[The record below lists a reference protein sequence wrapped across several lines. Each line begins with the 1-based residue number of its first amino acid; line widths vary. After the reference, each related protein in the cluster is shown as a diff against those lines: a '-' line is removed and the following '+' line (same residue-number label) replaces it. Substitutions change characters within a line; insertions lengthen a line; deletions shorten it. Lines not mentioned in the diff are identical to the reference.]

1 MEPKPYKKITLQQ
14 ISYFFQC
21 SISGECINSSP
32 AGKRRIA
39 VEKQLS
45 QLNDDNANIFNAE
58 AALMDGS
65 ARHEH
70 DKGIADQIKSF
81 LYFAPIAA
89 VAICSVFVII
99 FIVVVQVRMTDPK
112 KNNFLYLTSLQAFL
126 LFPDVWR

>member
-1 MEPKPYKKITLQQ
+1 L
-14 ISYFFQC
+14 SFFFH

-65 ARHEH
+65 ARNEH
-70 DKGIADQIKSF
+70 NKGFTDQIKSL

-89 VAICSVFVII
+89 IAICSI
-99 FIVVVQVRMTDPK
+99 FIIVFIVIVSIVQVRII
-112 KNNFLYLTSLQAFL
+112 F
-126 LFPDVWR
+126 